1 VKHPYIRPNEY
12 YWAAVPTP
20 PALSFEVTK
29 EVHNQADRAFGR
41 PIPDGDPT
49 YARNRRMRMVGRWLN
64 CWTKVVS
71 QVFALCQQFEPDV
84 FWFRV
89 TGQIDGEP
97 IRAGRED
104 IQGKFDLSLTFNIA
118 GLEPDLLKQQFE
130 MLIQFV
136 QAVDIGGTVD
146 RDQLLR
152 LGMEAINPSFAER
165 LLKNPQGAAEAE
177 VDQERAVITGLLN
190 GIDNDVKPGQAH
202 QLRLQTFD
210 EIMRTNSRAMQI
222 ASENPQVAELLK
234 KRRQQLQF
242 ATEQKTVNA
251 QAGRIG
257 TLPSQQ
263 MGAGA

>member
-1 VKHPYIRPNEY
+1 ME
-12 YWAAVPTP
+12 
-20 PALSFEVTK
+20 
-29 EVHNQADRAFGR
+29 
-41 PIPDGDPT
+41 
-49 YARNRRMRMVGRWLN
+49 
-64 CWTKVVS
+64 

-89 TGQIDGEP
+89 TGQIEGEP

-104 IQGKFDLSLTFNIA
+104 IQGKYDLSLTFNIA

-136 QAVDIGGTVD
+136 QAVDMGGTVD

-152 LGMEAINPSFAER
+152 LGLEAINPAFAER
-165 LLKNPQGAAEAE
+165 LLKNPQGAAQAE
-177 VDQERAVITGLLN
+177 IDGERAVITGLLN
-190 GIDNDVKPGQAH
+190 GIDNDVQPNQAH

-210 EIMRTNSRAMQI
+210 QIMQTNSRALQI

-234 KRRQQLQF
+234 KRRTQLQF
-242 ATEQKTVNA
+242 AVEQKTVNA

-257 TLPSQQ
+257 TMPSQQ
-263 MGAGA
+263 MGAGAGG